1 MESSG
6 RKLCFFPSLFF
17 FLSPFLS
24 SLRDTGSWREVS
36 TRFQRN
42 ERWNGLGMKVSDS
55 DPTTLI
61 NFDIAA
67 VITGVIKA
75 TGIVIEL
82 RKAICTG
89 SELEKSCPIRDDPG
103 RPPANSFTSPPRAV
117 VAIYLRQI
125 LAKRW
130 HNRA

>member
-1 MESSG
+1 
-6 RKLCFFPSLFF
+6 
-17 FLSPFLS
+17 
-24 SLRDTGSWREVS
+24 
-36 TRFQRN
+36 
-42 ERWNGLGMKVSDS
+42 MKVSDS

-89 SELEKSCPIRDDPG
+89 SWNWKSLARSATILAVLQPILS
-103 RPPANSFTSPPRAV
+103 PPLAPRAV

-125 LAKRW
+125 LAKRR

>member
-1 MESSG
+1 
-6 RKLCFFPSLFF
+6 
-17 FLSPFLS
+17 
-24 SLRDTGSWREVS
+24 
-36 TRFQRN
+36 
-42 ERWNGLGMKVSDS
+42 MKVSDS

-89 SELEKSCPIRDDPG
+89 QRAGKVLPDPRRSWPSSSQFFHLPASRCRRHLFTTNIG
-103 RPPANSFTSPPRAV
+103 RTMA
-117 VAIYLRQI
+117 
-125 LAKRW
+125 
-130 HNRA
+130 

>member
-1 MESSG
+1 
-6 RKLCFFPSLFF
+6 
-17 FLSPFLS
+17 
-24 SLRDTGSWREVS
+24 
-36 TRFQRN
+36 
-42 ERWNGLGMKVSDS
+42 MKVSDS

-89 SELEKSCPIRDDPG
+89 TQETGKVLADP
-103 RPPANSFTSPPRAV
+103 RRSWPSSSQFFHLPPAV
-117 VAIYLRQI
+117 VAAYLRQI
-125 LAKRW
+125 LAKPM
-130 HNRA
+130 A